1 MKNQFFLVLE
11 YISYYFERITDDE
24 KQEGVGNDYTENFH
38 IFLLIN
44 DKKHEKKERQ
54 KENKDEVRG
63 GEEEGCFGINR

>member
-38 IFLLIN
+38 IFLLMTKN
-44 DKKHEKKERQ
+44 MKKKKDK
-54 KENKDEVRG
+54 
-63 GEEEGCFGINR
+63 

>member
-24 KQEGVGNDYTENFH
+24 KQEGVGNDYTKFSH
-38 IFLLIN
+38 IFIN